1 MPGRLDRGQVV
12 KAVGIFFASLAVA
25 VVVGLSLGAV
35 VPPDTCTFPV
45 AFERAPTE
53 TGVEATVTQVE
64 GSHPVATIGYKAVVL
79 DTEEGRII
87 QEGNLTDLSP
97 VSAGVSFHPNEAGT
111 EFLQAGDSF
120 RITLEGEVH
129 LILLDGGGTPI
140 GWTLG
145 CEV

>member
-1 MPGRLDRGQVV
+1 MEIRDIAR
-12 KAVGIFFASLAVA
+12 
-25 VVVGLSLGAV
+25 LSLGAI
-35 VPPDTCTFPV
+35 VPPDSCTFPV
-45 AFERAPTE
+45 AFDRTSSE
-53 TGVEATVTQVE
+53 TGVRATVTQVE
-64 GSHPVATIGYKAVVL
+64 GSYLLTAIGYKAVVL

-97 VSAGVSFHPNEAGT
+97 VSPGLSFHPQDPST
-111 EFLQAGDSF
+111 EFLQPGDHF
-120 RITLEGEVH
+120 RMNLEGEVH